1 MSDMLS
7 LSYDQNLEP
16 QVNTNET
23 DWPQMNAD
31 LISMSGKTSD
41 F

>member
-23 DWPQMNAD
+23 DWAAD
-31 LISMSGKTSD
+31 ERRFDLNEWKN